1 MYLYSSATTF
11 VSFAVVFLDFTVQG
25 AWIICDELFGDT
37 VSKNEGKILG
47 RWMVLLGKAFSV
59 EAENNREK

>member
-25 AWIICDELFGDT
+25 ACIICDELFGDT

-47 RWMVLLGKAFSV
+47 R
-59 EAENNREK
+59 